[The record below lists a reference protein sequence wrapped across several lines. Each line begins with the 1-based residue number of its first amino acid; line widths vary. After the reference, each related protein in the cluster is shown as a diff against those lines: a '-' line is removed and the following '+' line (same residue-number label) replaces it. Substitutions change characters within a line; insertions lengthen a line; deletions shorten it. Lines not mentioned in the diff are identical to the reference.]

1 MQEIVK
7 NIDEIKLNLF
17 SGQQELVVETIL
29 ILKET
34 SHFELIDSLFD
45 LYLTTQNIVIKKELF
60 QLFIEIK
67 DKRFVSVLVNNLSK
81 SKFKTITKD
90 LVSICWQTGL
100 QFESEIE
107 LFSKIMVENDIE
119 TAIECFSV
127 IEESIFDI
135 SEQKRKSL
143 LVYFTESLPLMEETK
158 KDLVKE
164 LIHLLE

>member
-1 MQEIVK
+1 MQEIAK
-7 NIDEIKLNLF
+7 NIDEIRLILF
-17 SGQQELVVETIL
+17 SGQQDLVIETIHG
-29 ILKET
+29 LKET
-34 SHFELIDSLFD
+34 SHFELVDSLFD
-45 LYLTTQNIVIKKELF
+45 LYLTSSDNIVKKELF
-60 QLFIEIK
+60 QFFVEIK
-67 DKRFVSVLVNNLSK
+67 DKRFVTVLVNNLSK
-81 SKFKTITKD
+81 SKFKTVTKD

-135 SEQKRKSL
+135 SEEKRKSL
-143 LVYFTESLPLMEETK
+143 LVYFNESLPLMEETK

-164 LIHLLE
+164 IIHLLE